1 MAELPPQ
8 PSSVSVGD
16 QPDHQPDQPEQ
27 HQIAHQNIH
36 PMQPDEVAVKV
47 NADAPK
53 VKAPKP
59 VKEWE
64 KRGDER
70 PRQNAQLPPS
80 RMPLPFRPKQPTND
94 ASDDANNHQPP
105 QPHLKSLYRHQ
116 FPHQLSLHPPS
127 PT

>member
-1 MAELPPQ
+1 
-8 PSSVSVGD
+8 
-16 QPDHQPDQPEQ
+16 
-27 HQIAHQNIH
+27 
-36 PMQPDEVAVKV
+36 MQPDEIAVKV

-59 VKEWE
+59 VKEGE

-70 PRQNAQLPPS
+70 PCQNAQLPSS

-94 ASDDANNHQPP
+94 ASDDANNRQPP

-116 FPHQLSLHPPS
+116 FPHQLSLHFCS
-127 PT
+127 PI

>member
-1 MAELPPQ
+1 VRNRSDNYPNKGENGY
-8 PSSVSVGD
+8 V
-16 QPDHQPDQPEQ
+16 
-27 HQIAHQNIH
+27 AHQNIN
-36 PMQPDEVAVKV
+36 PMQADEIPFQI
-47 NADAPK
+47 NSDAPK

-59 VKEWE
+59 VKERE

-80 RMPLPFRPKQPTND
+80 RMPLPSRPKQPTND
-94 ASDDANNHQPP
+94 ATDDANNHQPP

-116 FPHQLSLHPPS
+116 FPHQLSLHHPS